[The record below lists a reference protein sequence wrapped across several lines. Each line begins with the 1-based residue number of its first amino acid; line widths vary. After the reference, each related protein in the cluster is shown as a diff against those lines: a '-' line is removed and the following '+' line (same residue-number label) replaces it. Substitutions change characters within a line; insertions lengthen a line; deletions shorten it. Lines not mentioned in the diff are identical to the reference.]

1 MIALPKTA
9 SNHHIAHKSISV
21 GEQEVQRG
29 TFPRWLTHQLRHIHL
44 LQHGVLHRLQGGYVR
59 YLGPPWAV
67 GGHSASPWSS
77 PQAAGESLLRCL
89 EHPSFFTDLGVCRVV
104 SLTYSRSSLLAAVAQ
119 HFFPLLK
126 YVIPEALPS
135 PLMGSALSNG
145 RSILELAGTGSVG
158 HERSLWHLLTE
169 VPLVPSSPRY
179 QHLAMQTQYIRQD
192 SRTRGQGNFSPGS
205 RARMCWSLRI
215 HVAKVSRS
223 GVAVS
228 QWAAESALVVSPW
241 CQSGVQK
248 GPQGGGSCTL
258 EECP

>member
-29 TFPRWLTHQLRHIHL
+29 TFPRWLTHQLRQEVVCHTLQEPPGLFPLCWHIHL
-44 LQHGVLHRLQGGYVR
+44 LQHGVLHRLQGGYVL

-77 PQAAGESLLRCL
+77 PQAAGESLLRC
-89 EHPSFFTDLGVCRVV
+89 
-104 SLTYSRSSLLAAVAQ
+104 
-119 HFFPLLK
+119 
-126 YVIPEALPS
+126 
-135 PLMGSALSNG
+135 
-145 RSILELAGTGSVG
+145 
-158 HERSLWHLLTE
+158 
-169 VPLVPSSPRY
+169 
-179 QHLAMQTQYIRQD
+179 
-192 SRTRGQGNFSPGS
+192 
-205 RARMCWSLRI
+205 WSLRI
-215 HVAKVSRS
+215 HVAKVSSS